1 MGRSAK
7 DIAGE
12 LSRLMAEQIASLNK
26 EAFGGISQ
34 EELRQQEVRLKR
46 IREVSAEFLA
56 TLKRNDTRSKE
67 NQ

>member
-12 LSRLMAEQIASLNK
+12 LSRLMAEQIASLKK

-34 EELRQQEVRLKR
+34 EELCQEEARLKR

-56 TLKRNDTRSKE
+56 TLKRNNTRSKE